1 VVHGGTRNPFPP
13 EEKAAMARMR
23 LSRLLWVPTV
33 LGAIICGQSAT
44 ALAAGPY
51 PLNVDVHAHQ
61 SLEFDPSFFFDAS
74 PCFAATGDLTEIFN
88 GEAHALAAGVDT
100 QGNFLPPMHV
110 QTNVEESVL
119 FDPYDPAL
127 PTYSGHAAV
136 HVTNF
141 EDSPN
146 AGFTNTVILRGAD
159 GSHLLFHENVHI
171 LVKAGGIRF
180 FVDHK
185 HARC

>member
-1 VVHGGTRNPFPP
+1 MSRT
-13 EEKAAMARMR
+13 R
-23 LSRLLWVPTV
+23 LSQLLWVPTV
-33 LGAIICGQSAT
+33 LGAVLCGQPAT

-51 PLNVDVHAHQ
+51 PVNVDIHAHQ
-61 SLEFDPSFFFDAS
+61 AVEFDPSFFFDAA
-74 PCFAATGDLTEIFN
+74 PCFAAIGDLTEVFN
-88 GEAHALAAGVDT
+88 GEAHALAAGLDS

-110 QTNVEESVL
+110 QKNVEESVL
-119 FDPYDPAL
+119 FDPVQPGL
-127 PTYSGHAAV
+127 PTYSGHSAV

-146 AGFTNTVILRGAD
+146 AGFTNTVILTGTD
-159 GSHLLFHENVHI
+159 GSHLLFHEDVHI
-171 LVKAGGIRF
+171 LVKATGIVF

>member
-1 VVHGGTRNPFPP
+1 MPRTPLG
-13 EEKAAMARMR
+13 
-23 LSRLLWVPTV
+23 RLLWVPIV
-33 LGAIICGQSAT
+33 LGAVLGGQPVT

-51 PLNVDVHAHQ
+51 SVNIDVHAHQ
-61 SLEFDPSFFFDAS
+61 SIEFDPNFFFDGA
-74 PCFAATGDLTEIFN
+74 PCFATTGDLTEVFN
-88 GEAHALAAGVDT
+88 GEAHALAAAVDT

-119 FDPYDPAL
+119 FDPSDPAL

-146 AGFTNTVILRGAD
+146 AGFTNTVNLRGAD
-159 GSHLLFHENVHI
+159 GSHVLFHEDVHI
-171 LVKAGGIRF
+171 LVKASGIAF
-180 FVDHK
+180 VVDHK